1 MTTMILAAA
10 LSSLALSA
18 TGASAQQS
26 VSLSAG
32 FVPDPVTIDLYSG
45 GGNQA
50 SNLGSSCVGTVGSS
64 PDVVLNF
71 SSAGGRLAIGVLAS
85 TDTSLVINGP
95 DGRYYCNDDNS
106 GLNPGLAWSQAPS
119 GQYDIWVGA
128 VGDAGPATLVITEGS
143 LEF

>member
-1 MTTMILAAA
+1 MKTSMFTASLCAAA
-10 LSSLALSA
+10 LFA

-32 FVPDPVTIDLYSG
+32 FVPDPVTVELYSG

-50 SNLGSSCVGTVGSS
+50 SDLGSSCVGTVGSS

-71 SSAGGRLAIGVLAS
+71 DSSGGRLAIGVLAG

-95 DGRYYCNDDNS
+95 DGRFYCNDDNS
-106 GLNPGLAWSQAPS
+106 GLNPGLVWGRAPS

-143 LEF
+143 LDY

>member
-1 MTTMILAAA
+1 MIFTVSLCVAAIFV
-10 LSSLALSA
+10 

-32 FVPDPVTIDLYSG
+32 FVPDPVTVELYSG

-50 SNLGSSCVGTVGSS
+50 SDLGRSCVGTVGIS

-71 SSAGGRLAIGVLAS
+71 SSAGGRLAIGVLAG

-95 DGRYYCNDDNS
+95 DGRFYCNDDNS
-106 GLNPGLAWSQAPS
+106 GLNPGLVWGRAPS

-143 LEF
+143 LDY

>member
-1 MTTMILAAA
+1 MNITTLAACV
-10 LSSLALSA
+10 SA
-18 TGASAQQS
+18 TALFATGVHAQQS

-32 FVPDPVTIDLYSG
+32 FVPDPVTFELYSG

-50 SNLGSSCVGTVGSS
+50 SDLGGSCVGSVGSS

-71 SSAGGRLAIGVLAS
+71 DSAGGRLAIGVLAG

-106 GLNPGLAWSQAPS
+106 GLNPGLVWSRAPS

-128 VGDAGPATLVITEGS
+128 VGEAGPATLVITEGS
-143 LEF
+143 LDY

>member
-1 MTTMILAAA
+1 MKTTLFTASLCTLAMF
-10 LSSLALSA
+10 A
-18 TGASAQQS
+18 TGAFAQQN

-32 FVPDPVTIDLYSG
+32 FVPDPVTVELYSG

-50 SNLGSSCVGTVGSS
+50 SDLGSSCVGSVASS

-71 SSAGGRLAIGVLAS
+71 RSSGGRLAIGVLAS
-85 TDTSLVINGP
+85 SDTSLVINGP
-95 DGRYYCNDDNS
+95 DGRFYCNDDNS
-106 GLNPGLAWSQAPS
+106 GLNPGLVWNSAPS

-143 LEF
+143 LDY